1 MDTPASVTIP
11 VRCRPGPR
19 HSALAGCTLDTAG
32 QAPGPVHPGLS
43 IADTDRMA
51 DVDRR
56 PGRHRGSPAWTAVRW
71 TLLAA
76 VLAGLFGMHVL
87 TDGDNASGHGDLAP
101 VRAAAQSSS
110 STDVMTS
117 MPRDLPTAS
126 DSGSTLN
133 TSSVAVISAVSAAPT
148 VPMGAGDGMAQCVLF
163 LFTVGSAVLLALLAS
178 RWPATTGGLPAA
190 VTTIWGELRR
200 RGPPGPERRRI
211 ALCVTRI

>member
-1 MDTPASVTIP
+1 MGRLP
-11 VRCRPGPR
+11 VRYILGCRV
-19 HSALAGCTLDTAG
+19 A
-32 QAPGPVHPGLS
+32 
-43 IADTDRMA
+43 TDHMA

-87 TDGDNASGHGDLAP
+87 SDGDDTSGHGDLAP
-101 VRAAAQSSS
+101 VAAGQPPSG
-110 STDVMTS
+110 TDVMTG

-126 DSGSTLN
+126 GSGATSN
-133 TSSVAVISAVSAAPT
+133 TSSVAVVSAVWAAPT
-148 VPMGAGDGMAQCVLF
+148 VPMGAGHGMAQCVLF
-163 LFTVGSAVLLALLAS
+163 LVAVGSALLLALLAS
-178 RWPATTGGLPAA
+178 RWPATTGGLLAA

>member
-1 MDTPASVTIP
+1 
-11 VRCRPGPR
+11 
-19 HSALAGCTLDTAG
+19 
-32 QAPGPVHPGLS
+32 
-43 IADTDRMA
+43 MA

-101 VRAAAQSSS
+101 VGAAARSSS
-110 STDVMTS
+110 SSDVMTG
-117 MPRDLPTAS
+117 MPRDPPTAS
-126 DSGSTLN
+126 DSDSAMT

-148 VPMGAGDGMAQCVLF
+148 VPMGAGHTMAQCVLF
-163 LFTVGSAVLLALLAS
+163 LVTVGSALLLALLAS
-178 RWPATTGGLPAA
+178 RWPAPTGGLLAA
-190 VTTIWGELRR
+190 VTAIWGELRR

>member
-56 PGRHRGSPAWTAVRW
+56 PGRRRGSPAWTAVRW

-126 DSGSTLN
+126 DSGSTSN
-133 TSSVAVISAVSAAPT
+133 TSSVAVISAVWAAPT
-148 VPMGAGDGMAQCVLF
+148 VPMGAGHAMSQCVLF
-163 LFTVGSAVLLALLAS
+163 LVAVGSALLAS
-178 RWPATTGGLPAA
+178 RWPATTCGLLAA
-190 VTTIWGELRR
+190 VTAIWGELRR

>member
-1 MDTPASVTIP
+1 
-11 VRCRPGPR
+11 
-19 HSALAGCTLDTAG
+19 
-32 QAPGPVHPGLS
+32 
-43 IADTDRMA
+43 MA

-87 TDGDNASGHGDLAP
+87 SDGDDASGHGDLAP
-101 VRAAAQSSS
+101 VVAGQSSS
-110 STDVMTS
+110 STDVMTG
-117 MPRDLPTAS
+117 MPRDLPTAFDS
-126 DSGSTLN
+126 DSAVN
-133 TSSVAVISAVSAAPT
+133 TSSVAVVSAVWAAPT
-148 VPMGAGDGMAQCVLF
+148 VPMGGGHGMAQCVLF
-163 LFTVGSAVLLALLAS
+163 MVAVGSALLLALLAS
-178 RWPATTGGLPAA
+178 RWPATTGGLLAA

>member
-1 MDTPASVTIP
+1 
-11 VRCRPGPR
+11 
-19 HSALAGCTLDTAG
+19 
-32 QAPGPVHPGLS
+32 
-43 IADTDRMA
+43 MA

-76 VLAGLFGMHVL
+76 VLAGLFVMHVL
-87 TDGDNASGHGDLAP
+87 SDGDDASGHGDLAP
-101 VRAAAQSSS
+101 VVAGQSSS
-110 STDVMTS
+110 GTDVMTG

-126 DSGSTLN
+126 GSGAASN
-133 TSSVAVISAVSAAPT
+133 TSSVAVVSAVWAAPT

-163 LFTVGSAVLLALLAS
+163 LVAVGSALLLALLAS
-178 RWPATTGGLPAA
+178 RWPATTGGLLAA

-200 RGPPGPERRRI
+200 RGPPRPERRRI

>member
-1 MDTPASVTIP
+1 M
-11 VRCRPGPR
+11 G
-19 HSALAGCTLDTAG
+19 
-32 QAPGPVHPGLS
+32 
-43 IADTDRMA
+43 

-56 PGRHRGSPAWTAVRW
+56 PGRRRGSPAWTAVRW
-71 TLLAA
+71 TLLTA

-101 VRAAAQSSS
+101 VGAAGQSSS

-126 DSGSTLN
+126 DSGSAVN
-133 TSSVAVISAVSAAPT
+133 TSSVAVVSAAPT
-148 VPMGAGDGMAQCVLF
+148 VPMGAGHGMAQCVLF
-163 LFTVGSAVLLALLAS
+163 LVTVGSAVLLALLAS
-178 RWPATTGGLPAA
+178 RWPAPTGGLLAA
-190 VTTIWGELRR
+190 VTAIWGELRR